1 MSIVELL
8 LAMSE
13 TGDDISRDAMSIYVV
28 FYLDECCNLLEM
40 PNNQLVFDLFSQH
53 VGKIKG

>member
-1 MSIVELL
+1 
-8 LAMSE
+8 MSE